1 MTYEITVMV
10 RYSGVV
16 LPTLDYLSQNHPY
29 NNFRVYSFII
39 FFSVVPAPLVVLSR
53 VKGFSLYMFLKHII
67 LKFNVESSW
76 YSLWLN
82 WGKFIVTN
90 YPHQKKINTVHNRF
104 TLDLSFWVIDYWN
117 LWLRHWKVR
126 CQKKKCKELWHGPT
140 YNKL

>member
-53 VKGFSLYMFLKHII
+53 VKGFSLC
-67 LKFNVESSW
+67 N
-76 YSLWLN
+76 
-82 WGKFIVTN
+82 
-90 YPHQKKINTVHNRF
+90 HNLR
-104 TLDLSFWVIDYWN
+104 DYVP
-117 LWLRHWKVR
+117 KA
-126 CQKKKCKELWHGPT
+126 
-140 YNKL
+140 YNIEI